1 MRTTEE
7 DLFASFD
14 PGQVSA
20 EALHLRHF
28 AHRQRCEA
36 RLKLSPADIEKMVAG
51 FLSSHGSVTACPTA
65 YALPSR
71 QYRLQKVW

>member
-1 MRTTEE
+1 MRTTDE
-7 DLFASFD
+7 DLTACFD
-14 PGQVSA
+14 QSRISA

-51 FLSSHGSVTACPTA
+51 FLSSHGHVTACPTA

-71 QYRLQKVW
+71 QYRLRKAS